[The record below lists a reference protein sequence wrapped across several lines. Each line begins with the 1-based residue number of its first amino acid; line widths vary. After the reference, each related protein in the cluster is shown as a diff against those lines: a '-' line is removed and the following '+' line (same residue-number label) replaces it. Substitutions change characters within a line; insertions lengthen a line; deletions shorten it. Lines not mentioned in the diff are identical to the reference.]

1 MRLEGALREL
11 AAQRVG
17 AHLEPRV
24 VGVGELHRA
33 VRRARDAEARRPA
46 PVEELPICGGTV
58 ARAIGDVADVEG
70 VFLFGGD
77 VAHWARRGRRGMVIV
92 VGGAFMSSSPTA
104 RPVLALLRENLLG
117 DGAHA
122 VELRLG
128 EYDRCAGHD
137 ALLLVRCERRA
148 FHLVGDALGFERG
161 GHGLRLLVV
170 LQGDGRLAQIAAL
183 RALICLDLFQRRIQD
198 LAHAVEVIGV
208 EQQGRA
214 LVELPVAA
222 HGEGLALDLVGD
234 IGRAQRLRDGP
245 RQLRVVQRGRA
256 VLLPRLGPL
265 AHVLAQPLAQDLRE
279 HAVHPALDALADLIT
294 DIRHV
299 THRPFK

>member
-1 MRLEGALREL
+1 M
-11 AAQRVG
+11 
-17 AHLEPRV
+17 V
-24 VGVGELHRA
+24 V
-33 VRRARDAEARRPA
+33 
-46 PVEELPICGGTV
+46 
-58 ARAIGDVADVEG
+58 RAI
-70 VFLFGGD
+70 
-77 VAHWARRGRRGMVIV
+77 V
-92 VGGAFMSSSPTA
+92 VVRAFMSSSPTA

-128 EYDRCAGHD
+128 EYDRRAGHD

-161 GHGLRLLVV
+161 GHGLCLLVV